1 MAMADGITITHRIE
15 APEIVGALKALSEAL
30 EKAAKSVVAASI
42 PAQVTTTP
50 GGLFVPCVAPTGTTG
65 ASDAIPTRTV
75 TVEADPT
82 MSSVSIAA
90 HAETIPAA
98 TSPSPAAAASVE
110 NVEPVK
116 AEKTYTFDD
125 ITRAGSQLL
134 EMNKMGDLMALLKTF
149 GVQAVTQLKPEQYAD
164 VAEGLRKL
172 GAKI

>member
-1 MAMADGITITHRIE
+1 MADGITITHRIE

-30 EKAAKSVVAASI
+30 EKAAESVVAASI

-50 GGLFVPCVAPTGTTG
+50 GGFFVPSGTTG
-65 ASDAIPTRTV
+65 ASDAIPMRTV

-110 NVEPVK
+110 NVEPAK
-116 AEKTYTFDD
+116 TEKTYTFDD